1 MNAKWEEDLKL
12 NGDFF
17 DMIEKKTNV
26 KKEDIFRLANSV
38 SNANFQDEE
47 TVRKLIAEV
56 SRLANVP
63 VSKEKEDKI
72 VKAIVNNN
80 IPSDFTSLSKMFD
93 KK

>member
-1 MNAKWEEDLKL
+1 L